1 MSQNI
6 GTLVTG
12 AIRPS
17 DSNLPIASVYANEG
31 KGGHQSFANYS
42 DMFNIIEPR
51 REWGMLVTIYND
63 TNPDNNKTFKL
74 TYGHYNSDIMNNN
87 NWVAYNPLGIRVP
100 TEWVDSV
107 LAIVNGP
114 TSANEGDRF
123 LISSTPDPGTF
134 YSYSNYVVQYDPTIS
149 GTWVYFQPTPGMSL
163 RLDTIDNIIYK
174 YNGTYSSGYWSQEW
188 LNQVRYITATS
199 SNGLSYSAVSTPLT
213 KVDTYSYSVYYV
225 NFGMTNSGPIS
236 LQIDSLPPITV
247 EKLSGS
253 SLLPLVSTDI
263 IPNTTYQL
271 LYNSSDNK
279 LQTTIVS
286 NNSVIGPNA
295 TGGATYT
302 GLYPFVSSTPV
313 GTPID
318 YFNQVLQALVPPS
331 APTLRSWSAT
341 GSFTTGKLSFD
352 ASIGGYSPGYV
363 SATASPYESVAI
375 NGSYTA
381 STFGGYRLGIMSTN
395 AANSIYYKDISGILN
410 NNVFNSTTTPT
421 PAYITY
427 SFGSGNVGTVSL
439 YLNGST
445 ISSIGL
451 YNISATDSTSNGS
464 VSGLSFSGATS
475 SKFPSGYTFET
486 FWNRTGTWII
496 KRNDSRIV
504 PGYNFI
510 TVKHD
515 ILPISYTLSQYE
527 FVNDPDNTATTLSGA
542 SNALNL
548 TGYTTKSLSGIE
560 YYNSLSSNIVYAVT
574 INNLYRSTYYSG
586 SDGISYAD
594 ISNNGTN
601 GVYGSV
607 NTNSS
612 SPIFTPVTSQQS
624 IPVVISGTSS
634 AAAVG
639 TTFSLNSGVRRIND
653 SISFA
658 TSVKRTVQSNV
669 TNQGSGT
676 TTNLFIDTY
685 TTGYATASYE
695 GFNDEGF
702 RLQNATTK
710 YDTYITLVSDIS
722 TYTWSST
729 QSLVGISRYNNGLQ
743 VINANLIYP
752 KFGFDAVGS
761 LSTNPNYGKTTPS
774 SSSRD
779 YTAANTLGTGLATTN
794 SGGGTSNRTF
804 TRYFNVGT
812 SPSYQKFTLVIRY
825 NGTLSLS
832 SVSTTLSPTTAW
844 VEIKVPY
851 LTGSGNTPVIMGT
864 YSGSVT
870 GWMDVSQSLGSN
882 TSLPTTY
889 IDGAGCLEGSYT
901 NTSGTLT
908 AQLNIGQQSTFN
920 SGGNV
925 LFRITLPS
933 SYTGQIT
940 SITLVGR
947 I

>member
-6 GTLVTG
+6 GTLITAAV
-12 AIRPS
+12 RPS

-31 KGGHQSFANYS
+31 RGGHQSFANYS
-42 DMFNIIEPR
+42 DMYNIIEAR

-107 LAIVNGP
+107 LSIVNGP
-114 TSANEGDRF
+114 TSANDGDRF

-163 RLDTIDNIIYK
+163 RIDSIDNIIYK

-199 SNGLSYSAVSTPLT
+199 SNGLSYSAISTPLT

-236 LQIDSLPPITV
+236 LKIDSLPPITV

-352 ASIGGYSPGYV
+352 ASVGGYSPGYV

-395 AANSIYYKDISGILN
+395 LANSTYYKDISGILN
-410 NNVFNSTTTPT
+410 NNVLNSTTTPT

-445 ISSIGL
+445 ISSVGL

-486 FWNRTGTWII
+486 FWNRTGTWLI
-496 KRNDSRIV
+496 KKNDSRIV

-548 TGYTTKSLSGIE
+548 TGYTTKSLSGID

-594 ISNNGTN
+594 TSSNVTN
-601 GVYGSV
+601 GVYSA

-612 SPIFTPVTSQQS
+612 LPIFTPVTSQQS
-624 IPVVISGTSS
+624 IPLTTSTSS

-653 SISFA
+653 SISFV

-669 TNQGSGT
+669 TNQGIAT
-676 TTNLFIDTY
+676 TDYLFIDTV
-685 TTGYATASYE
+685 TTPMATNTIE
-695 GFNDEGF
+695 WFNDEGF
-702 RLQNATTK
+702 RLQNALTK
-710 YDTYITLVSDIS
+710 YDTYITTVSNINS
-722 TYTWSST
+722 YTWSST
-729 QSLVGISRYNNGLQ
+729 QSLVGINRYNNGLQ

-752 KFGFDAVGS
+752 NFNFSGPGS
-761 LSTNPNYGKTTPS
+761 GSTNPNYGKTI
-774 SSSRD
+774 RD
-779 YTAANTLGTGLATTN
+779 YSSAYTLGTGLDLTDPGYGSA
-794 SGGGTSNRTF
+794 NRTF

-812 SPSYQKFTLVIRY
+812 SQNYQNFTLNISY
-825 NGTLSLS
+825 NGTLIPTG
-832 SVSTTLSPTTAW
+832 VSNYLGPNNCW
-844 VEIKVPY
+844 VEIKIPY
-851 LTGSGNTPVIMGT
+851 NGSGTPSKGLHA
-864 YSGSVT
+864 GAVT
-870 GWMDVSQSLGSN
+870 GWMDASQPIGN
-882 TSLPTTY
+882 TSLVTSY
-889 IDGAGCLEGSYT
+889 DNGAGCLDGSVPT
-901 NTSGTLT
+901 TSGSNWL
-908 AQLNIGQQSTFN
+908 LNIGQQSTLYS
-920 SGGNV
+920 SGYV
-925 LFRITLPS
+925 LFRITLPQNYS
-933 SYTGQIT
+933 GQIT
-940 SITLVGR
+940 KITLVGR
-947 I
+947 

>member
-6 GTLVTG
+6 GTLITA

-17 DSNLPIASVYANEG
+17 DSTLPIASVYANEG
-31 KGGHQSFANYS
+31 KGGHQSFENFS
-42 DMFNIIEPR
+42 DMYSVIQAR

-63 TNPDNNKTFKL
+63 TNPDNNKTYKL
-74 TYGHYNSDIMNNN
+74 SYGHYNTDIMNNN

-100 TEWVDSV
+100 TEWIDSALSVVTDPPTAVD
-107 LAIVNGP
+107 
-114 TSANEGDRF
+114 GDRF
-123 LISSTPDPGTF
+123 IISSAPNPGTF
-134 YSYSNYVVQYDPTIS
+134 YTYPDYVVQYDSTIA
-149 GTWVYFQPTPGMSL
+149 GGWIYFQPTPGMSL
-163 RLDTIDNIIYK
+163 RLDSIDNIIYK

-199 SNGLSYSAVSTPLT
+199 SNGLSYSAISSPLT
-213 KVDTYSYSVYYV
+213 KVDSYSYSVYYV

-236 LQIDSLPPITV
+236 LQIDSLDPITV

-263 IPNTTYQL
+263 IPDTTYQL
-271 LYNSSDNK
+271 LYNSSNNT
-279 LQTTIVS
+279 LQTTVTS
-286 NNSVIGPNA
+286 NNNVIGPNA
-295 TGGATYT
+295 TGGATYN

-395 AANSIYYKDISGILN
+395 AANSTYYKDISGILN
-410 NNVFNSTTTPT
+410 NNVLNSTTTPT

-486 FWNRTGTWII
+486 FWNRTGTWLI
-496 KRNDSRIV
+496 KKNDTRIV

-527 FVNDPDNTATTLSGA
+527 FVNDPDSTATTFSGA
-542 SNALNL
+542 ANTPNL
-548 TGYTTKSLSGIE
+548 TGYTTKYLSGIE

-594 ISNNGTN
+594 TSTPGIN

-624 IPVVISGTSS
+624 IPAGTSTAS
-634 AAAVG
+634 IATVG

-676 TTNLFIDTY
+676 TTNLFIDTVI
-685 TTGYATASYE
+685 TPTASNTIE
-695 GFNDEGF
+695 WFNDEGF

-722 TYTWSST
+722 SYTWSST
-729 QSLVGISRYNNGLQ
+729 QSLTLNSRYNNGLQ

-752 KFGFDAVGS
+752 TFRFDNAGIS
-761 LSTNPNYGKTTPS
+761 ALTNPNFIKPN
-774 SSSRD
+774 RD
-779 YTAANTLGTGLATTN
+779 YSITGALTTGLSTT
-794 SGGGTSNRTF
+794 SSPGYGTSYRTF
-804 TRYFNVGT
+804 TRYFFVGT
-812 SPSYQKFTLVIRY
+812 STSYQNFTLNVTY
-825 NGTLSLS
+825 NGTLTPVSVTSALS
-832 SVSTTLSPTTAW
+832 SNNCW
-844 VEIKVPY
+844 VEVKLPY
-851 LTGSGNTPVIMGT
+851 NGTGTPTKGLH
-864 YSGSVT
+864 SGSVT
-870 GWMDVSQSLGSN
+870 GWMDASQSIGN
-882 TSLPTTY
+882 TSLSSSY
-889 IDGAGCLEGSYT
+889 DDGAGCLDGSVPT
-901 NTSGTLT
+901 TSGSNWL
-908 AQLNIGQQSTFN
+908 LNMGLQSTLYS
-920 SGGNV
+920 SGYV
-925 LFRITLPS
+925 LFRITLPQ

-940 SITLVGR
+940 KITLVGR
-947 I
+947 

>member
-6 GTLVTG
+6 GTLITAAV
-12 AIRPS
+12 RPL

-31 KGGHQSFANYS
+31 KGGHQSFETFS
-42 DMFNIIEPR
+42 DMYGVIQAR

-74 TYGHYNSDIMNNN
+74 TYGHYNTDIMNNN
-87 NWVAYNPLGIRVP
+87 NWVIYSPIGIRVP

-114 TSANEGDRF
+114 TSANDGDRF

-149 GTWVYFQPTPGMSL
+149 GTWVYFQPTSGMSL
-163 RLDTIDNIIYK
+163 RLDSIDNIIYK

-199 SNGLSYSAVSTPLT
+199 SNGLSYSSVSTPLT
-213 KVDTYSYSVYYV
+213 KVDSYSYSVYYV

-271 LYNSSDNK
+271 LYNSSNNT
-279 LQTTIVS
+279 LQTTIVY

-302 GLYPFVSSTPV
+302 GLYQFFSNTPV

-341 GSFTTGKLSFD
+341 GSFTSGKLSFD

-395 AANSIYYKDISGILN
+395 AANSTYYRDLSGILN
-410 NNVFNSTTTPT
+410 SDVLNSTTTPT

-486 FWNRTGTWII
+486 FWNRTGTWLI
-496 KRNDSRIV
+496 KKNDSRIV

-510 TVKHD
+510 TVRHD

-527 FVNDPDNTATTLSGA
+527 FVNDPDNTPTTLSGA
-542 SNALNL
+542 VNTTYL
-548 TGYTTKSLSGIE
+548 TGYTTKYLSGIE
-560 YYNSLSSNIVYAVT
+560 YYNSLSANVNYAVT

-586 SDGISYAD
+586 VDGISYVD
-594 ISNNGTN
+594 ISTNSAN
-601 GVYGSV
+601 GVYGV
-607 NTNSS
+607 NTISNT
-612 SPIFTPVTSQQS
+612 PIFTPVTSQQS
-624 IPVVISGTSS
+624 IPDGTSTAS
-634 AAAVG
+634 
-639 TTFSLNSGVRRIND
+639 TYTPTINYTLNSGVRRIND
-653 SISFA
+653 PISFA
-658 TSVKRTVQSNV
+658 TGVKRTVQSNV
-669 TNQGSGT
+669 TNQGVGT
-676 TTNLFIDTY
+676 TTNLFIDTV
-685 TTGYATASYE
+685 TTPTASNTIE
-695 GFNDEGF
+695 WFNDEGF

-722 TYTWSST
+722 SFSWSST
-729 QSLVGISRYNNGLQ
+729 QSLTLNNRYNNGLQ
-743 VINANLIYP
+743 VINANLVYP
-752 KFGFDAVGS
+752 GGGNAGLFNFGSIGS
-761 LSTNPNYGKTTPS
+761 LSTNPNFGKS
-774 SSSRD
+774 NRD
-779 YTAANTLGTGLATTN
+779 YSYGVSSALGTGLATTN
-794 SGGGTSNRTF
+794 SGPGTGYRTF
-804 TRYFNVGT
+804 TRYFFIGT
-812 SPSYQKFTLVIRY
+812 STSYQNFTLNVTY
-825 NGTLSLS
+825 NGTLTPVGVTSSLG
-832 SVSTTLSPTTAW
+832 TNNCW
-844 VEIKVPY
+844 VEVKLPY
-851 LTGSGNTPVIMGT
+851 NGSGTPTKGLH
-864 YSGSVT
+864 SGAVT
-870 GWMDVSQSLGSN
+870 GWMDASQSIGN
-882 TSLPTTY
+882 TSLSSSY
-889 IDGAGCLEGSYT
+889 DDGAGCLDGSVPT
-901 NTSGTLT
+901 TSGSNWL
-908 AQLNIGQQSTFN
+908 LNMGLQSTLYS
-920 SGGNV
+920 SGYV
-925 LFRITLPS
+925 LFRITLPQ

-940 SITLVGR
+940 KITLVGR
-947 I
+947 

>member
-6 GTLVTG
+6 GTLITG
-12 AIRPS
+12 SIRPL
-17 DSNLPIASVYANEG
+17 DSTLPIASVYANEG
-31 KGGHQSFANYS
+31 KGGHQSFENFS
-42 DMFNIIEPR
+42 DMYSIIQAR

-63 TNPDNNKTFKL
+63 TNPDNNKTYKL
-74 TYGHYNSDIMNNN
+74 SYGHYNTDIMNNN

-100 TEWVDSV
+100 TEWIDSALSV
-107 LAIVNGP
+107 VTDP
-114 TSANEGDRF
+114 PSASDGDRF
-123 LISSTPDPGTF
+123 IISSTPNPGTF

-163 RLDTIDNIIYK
+163 RLDSIDNIIYK

-199 SNGLSYSAVSTPLT
+199 SNGLSYSAISSPLT
-213 KVDTYSYSVYYV
+213 KVDVYSYSVYYV
-225 NFGMTNSGPIS
+225 NFGMTNSGPIT
-236 LQIDSLPPITV
+236 LQIDSLDPITV

-263 IPNTTYQL
+263 IPDTTYQL
-271 LYNSSDNK
+271 LYNSSNNT

-302 GLYPFVSSTPV
+302 GLYQFFSNTPV

-341 GSFTTGKLSFD
+341 GSFTSGKLSFD

-395 AANSIYYKDISGILN
+395 AANSTYYRDLSGILN
-410 NNVFNSTTTPT
+410 SDVLNSTTTPT

-486 FWNRTGTWII
+486 FWNRTGTWLI
-496 KRNDSRIV
+496 KINDSRIV

-510 TVKHD
+510 TVRHD

-527 FVNDPDNTATTLSGA
+527 FVNDPDNTTTTLSGA

-548 TGYTTKSLSGIE
+548 TGYTTKYLSGIE

-594 ISNNGTN
+594 ISTSSTN
-601 GVYGSV
+601 GVYGLV

-612 SPIFTPVTSQQS
+612 TPIFTPGTSQQS
-624 IPVVISGTSS
+624 IPAGTSTAS
-634 AAAVG
+634 TAAVG

-669 TNQGSGT
+669 TNQGPGT

-702 RLQNATTK
+702 RLQNATYK

-752 KFGFDAVGS
+752 KFGFNLAGSS
-761 LSTNPNYGKTTPS
+761 LSTNPNYLIAN
-774 SSSRD
+774 RD
-779 YTAANTLGTGLATTN
+779 YTAANTFNTGLNISN

-804 TRYFNVGT
+804 TRYFNVGV

-832 SVSTTLSPTTAW
+832 SVSTSLSSSTAW